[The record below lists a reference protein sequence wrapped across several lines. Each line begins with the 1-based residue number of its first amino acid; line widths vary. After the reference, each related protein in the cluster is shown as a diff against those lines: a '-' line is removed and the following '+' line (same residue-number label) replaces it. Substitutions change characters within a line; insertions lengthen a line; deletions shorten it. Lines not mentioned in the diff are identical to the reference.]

1 MTDETPVRPSA
12 AEDLQAMAVAA
23 PPVEELGSSGPSMSR
38 RAKVIGIVAT
48 ALVAGIVGVVT
59 LQSSSASPSANAG
72 PGGGPGGRPGLGQG
86 GFRGGQGFG
95 QGGGQ
100 GGGQGFGQ
108 GGQLG
113 ARGLMGTVASISSS
127 SLTIT
132 SAQGSTTVQVTS
144 ATTVLVNGAQGSL
157 SDVTKGAIVLV
168 RTSGTGSA
176 LVADRIFVG
185 GAGFGGRGFGPPPG
199 QQQGTGT
206 AGSGTI
212 THT

>member
-23 PPVEELGSSGPSMSR
+23 PPVEELGSSGRSMSR

-86 GFRGGQGFG
+86 GFRGGQG
-95 QGGGQ
+95 
-100 GGGQGFGQ
+100 GGQGFGQ

-113 ARGLMGTVASISSS
+113 ARGLMGTVVSISSS

-157 SDVTKGAIVLV
+157 SDVTKGATVLV

-185 GAGFGGRGFGPPPG
+185 GGGVRGRGFGQPPG

>member
-1 MTDETPVRPSA
+1 MTDETPVRPPA

-72 PGGGPGGRPGLGQG
+72 PAGGPGGRPGLGQG
-86 GFRGGQGFG
+86 GFR
-95 QGGGQ
+95 GGQ

-127 SLTIT
+127 SLSIT

-157 SDVTKGAIVLV
+157 SDVTKGATVLV

>member
-23 PPVEELGSSGPSMSR
+23 PPVEELGSSGGSMSR

-86 GFRGGQGFG
+86 GFRGGQG
-95 QGGGQ
+95 
-100 GGGQGFGQ
+100 GGQGFGQ

-127 SLTIT
+127 SLTIA

-157 SDVTKGAIVLV
+157 SDVTKGATVLV